1 MTIFISGSIAIDTV
15 MSCPAPFL
23 LDAEQVSKQRLTA
36 SYYVSNMQHVWGGC
50 AANIAYAARQL
61 GATPIVMATVGSDA
75 GEYLKYFQQQG
86 ISIEYIK
93 SIPHYLTAKATI
105 FSDSLGQQI
114 TGFYAGAMNEAH
126 VQKADIALTKYQPT
140 WAIVSPDGKQAMIN
154 RSIELAQAKV
164 PFIADPGQATPI
176 MDKNELLIL
185 MQGASVIA
193 INEAEAVI
201 LEHTLKQNAQELSH
215 KTPVVITLGDKG
227 LCFWD
232 KGLAHTLEAV
242 KDIAAVDA
250 TGCGDSL
257 RGAWLYALSRGWSMF
272 DGLRLGNLMGAY
284 KVQRAGAQGY
294 VVSLNDLQMLWHKHY
309 DVPMPQ

>member
-15 MSCPAPFL
+15 MSCPAPFV

-36 SYYVSNMQHVWGGC
+36 SYYVSAMQHVWGGC
-50 AANIAYAARQL
+50 AANIAYAVRQL
-61 GATPIVMATVGSDA
+61 GGTPIIMATIGSD
-75 GEYLKYFQQQG
+75 GSEYLKYLQQQD

-93 SIPHYLTAKATI
+93 SIPHHLTAKATI

-114 TGFYAGAMNEAH
+114 TGFYAGAMNEA
-126 VQKADIALTKYQPT
+126 QIQIASIALTKHQPS

-164 PFIADPGQATPI
+164 PFIADPGQAIPI
-176 MDKNELLIL
+176 MDKNDLLTL
-185 MQGASVIA
+185 MQGASAIA
-193 INEAEAVI
+193 VNEAEAVI
-201 LEHTLKQNAQELSH
+201 LEDTLKQNAQALSN
-215 KTPVVITLGDKG
+215 KIPVLITLGDKG

-232 KGLAHTLEAV
+232 KGLVYTLDAIKNIV
-242 KDIAAVDA
+242 AVDA

-257 RGAWLYALSRGWSMF
+257 RGAWLYALSQGWSML

-284 KVQRAGAQGY
+284 KVQQAGAQGY
-294 VVSLNDLQMLWHKHY
+294 VVSLNDLQILWHKHY